1 MQRRKIPSLITTR
14 CAGWHRAGG
23 IHPRRRANRRPD
35 NRDLDHPCR
44 PRRRHQMEGPG
55 TASNAA
61 PAIAILPALRQD
73 GSRPRSQKQDL
84 SGSRKSGSQWTRR
97 WREVDSN
104 LRSRAKRTT
113 ARHCFL
119 VPFVTTPVLPKGL
132 TLPRP
137 RDHSGRYAKRR
148 SAVSVAVPEPFL
160 FGTIVK
166 RRWLTWWRL
175 KRCSSRW

>member
-1 MQRRKIPSLITTR
+1 MPTYVVGDGHLTDWSIGMQQDADFADPRH
-14 CAGWHRAGG
+14 G
-23 IHPRRRANRRPD
+23 RRR
-35 NRDLDHPCR
+35 
-44 PRRRHQMEGPG
+44 EVG
-55 TASNAA
+55 SN
-61 PAIAILPALRQD
+61 P
-73 GSRPRSQKQDL
+73 
-84 SGSRKSGSQWTRR
+84 
-97 WREVDSN
+97 
-104 LRSRAKRTT
+104 RSRAKRTT

-137 RDHSGRYAKRR
+137 GDHSGRYAKRR

>member
-1 MQRRKIPSLITTR
+1 M
-14 CAGWHRAGG
+14 GF
-23 IHPRRRANRRPD
+23 
-35 NRDLDHPCR
+35 
-44 PRRRHQMEGPG
+44 
-55 TASNAA
+55 A
-61 PAIAILPALRQD
+61 PEH
-73 GSRPRSQKQDL
+73 
-84 SGSRKSGSQWTRR
+84 SGSCRTRR

-104 LRSRAKRTT
+104 PRSRAKRTT

-137 RDHSGRYAKRR
+137 GDHSGRYAKRR

-166 RRWLTWWRL
+166 RTTDRMAEWLDCWRL
-175 KRCSSRW
+175 DPRP